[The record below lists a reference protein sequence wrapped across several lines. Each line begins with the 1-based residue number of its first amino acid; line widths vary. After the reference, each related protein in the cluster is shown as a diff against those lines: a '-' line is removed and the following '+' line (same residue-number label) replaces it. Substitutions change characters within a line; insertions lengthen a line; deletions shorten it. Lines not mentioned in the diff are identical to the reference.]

1 MAYQIE
7 WIDPEKRI
15 LMQAYSGQVS
25 IQEVDE
31 VINQVMEELEGGPI
45 YFVVQTTGAR
55 LPVNL
60 IGVRRLPELVRHPN
74 TMHLAVIQNSTFMQY
89 ILNLMGQGKASG
101 HKTFEEAV
109 AEIERIIHASAG
121 NVDSA

>member
-7 WIDPEKRI
+7 WIDAEKRI
-15 LMQAYSGQVS
+15 LLQAYNGQIT

-31 VINQVMEELEGGPI
+31 VITKVLAELEEGPI
-45 YFVVQTTGAR
+45 YFVVQTAGAR

-60 IGVRRLPELVRHPN
+60 IGVRKLPELVRHPN
-74 TMHLAVIQNSTFMQY
+74 TMHLAVIQDSTFMQY
-89 ILNLMGQGKASG
+89 ILHLMGQGKASG

-109 AEIERIIHASAG
+109 AEIERIIHEKAS
-121 NVDSA
+121 